1 MRLQEVL
8 KEREAEIQTLE
19 LSLKEKH
26 TLPPAVPEKTPVPN
40 GHVPNQS
47 ELSPQILDQIAAIR
61 RSMEIRHPPSD
72 IPVGDEDEPL
82 VRLNDLMLYVLDACF
97 RDEYC
102 TDGTCCQFHG
112 SEGSTTP

>member
-19 LSLKEKH
+19 TSLKEKH
-26 TLPPAVPEKTPVPN
+26 TLHLTVPEKQALN

-82 VRLNDLMLYVLDACF
+82 VRLNDLMLYAFYFFTRWILC
-97 RDEYC
+97 
-102 TDGTCCQFHG
+102 
-112 SEGSTTP
+112 

>member
-19 LSLKEKH
+19 TSLKEKH
-26 TLPPAVPEKTPVPN
+26 TLQLAVPEKQVPN

-72 IPVGDEDEPL
+72 IPTGDEDEPL
-82 VRLNDLMLYVLDACF
+82 VRLNDLML
-97 RDEYC
+97 
-102 TDGTCCQFHG
+102 
-112 SEGSTTP
+112 